1 MKKDG
6 MTKDEIAGELN
17 LLSKINFRNNNDLMV
32 YGFRGVTISI
42 IIGVTVFGILSVFR
56 NEIAVPLINSLFDV
70 LKLFLTSVLLGC
82 AVEYVKKTIVSHKKI
97 IGLMAWVFIAYLIVD
112 SLGRSVA
119 SSSTTAQQVHQ
130 TNSESSKV
138 IDINKNGLII
148 KNSNN
153 IIKYK
158 LNKNIEI
165 KVNKKHL
172 VVKNKN
178 SVNEYKLN

>member
-42 IIGVTVFGILSVFR
+42 IIGVIVFGILSVFR
-56 NEIAVPLINSLFDV
+56 NEIAVSLINSLFDV

-112 SLGRSVA
+112 SLGRSVV

-130 TNSESSKV
+130 TN
-138 IDINKNGLII
+138 DRARGFGLP
-148 KNSNN
+148 SA
-153 IIKYK
+153 
-158 LNKNIEI
+158 LGAAR
-165 KVNKKHL
+165 
-172 VVKNKN
+172 
-178 SVNEYKLN
+178 